1 MKILYVFV
9 AHIDDLE
16 FSCLGYL
23 LNSKYDKIKVIIAT
37 TWEAKEKIFH
47 KNLKLPSPVFSMNCL
62 EFGGTNTE
70 SSFSRWYVSSSTF
83 RFPFPSKI

>member
-37 TWEAKEKIFH
+37 TWEAKEKIFQQ
-47 KNLKLPSPVFSMNCL
+47 K
-62 EFGGTNTE
+62 
-70 SSFSRWYVSSSTF
+70 
-83 RFPFPSKI
+83 SKIIKK